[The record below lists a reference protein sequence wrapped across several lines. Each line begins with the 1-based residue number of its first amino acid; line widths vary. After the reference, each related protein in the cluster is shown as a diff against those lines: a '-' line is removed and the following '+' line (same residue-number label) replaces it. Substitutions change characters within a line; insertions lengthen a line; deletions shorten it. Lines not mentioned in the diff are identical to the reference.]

1 MELPDKFFQLLTPV
15 LLGTTYFSAFEGGKP
30 TCNRFI
36 INYFLYLLTSFSIY
50 FTAMKVYEDKNI
62 QVQKSVVIGL
72 SLALFLLVVSIVYVK
87 NTTLQHLI
95 FLAILLIMAYL
106 QRFYLQKIDKEVIE
120 ETLQKMMVI
129 IVLCVIIALKFPQYM
144 NESFITILFFG
155 LIFVLLFRIIDQV
168 FLKKKYHDKI
178 SAISV
183 FLFSCLIM
191 YDTNR
196 VVEASKQC
204 RVSGGS
210 PDYLDHVLDMFL
222 NLQNLFN
229 NLSDVIE

>member
-1 MELPDKFFQLLTPV
+1 MELPYNFFQLLTPV

-72 SLALFLLVVSIVYVK
+72 SLVLFLFIIAIINVK
-87 NTTLQHLI
+87 DKTIQHFI

-144 NESFITILFFG
+144 N
-155 LIFVLLFRIIDQV
+155 
-168 FLKKKYHDKI
+168 
-178 SAISV
+178 
-183 FLFSCLIM
+183 
-191 YDTNR
+191 
-196 VVEASKQC
+196 
-204 RVSGGS
+204 
-210 PDYLDHVLDMFL
+210 
-222 NLQNLFN
+222 
-229 NLSDVIE
+229 